1 MSDFLINEGD
11 TVVFAGDS
19 ITDCGR
25 RDTNAPFGNGY
36 VKQTID
42 LITARY
48 PERDITYFNEGIGGN
63 TVLDLQARWHDDVL
77 RHKPNLV
84 TIKIGIN
91 DLHRYQWDPANAV
104 TPEVFETG
112 YRTILTRTKATGAK
126 IILID
131 PFYLS
136 TETDPSSGRTKVLE
150 LLPEYIAVVAKLAD
164 EFGTGRVKTH
174 ELYMKQLKY
183 RHPDVFCPEPVHPSV
198 SGHLVITH
206 GLLAALGW

>member
-1 MSDFLINEGD
+1 MSDFIINDGD

-25 RDTNAPFGNGY
+25 RDTQAPYGNGY
-36 VKQTID
+36 VHQTID

-48 PERDITYFNEGIGGN
+48 PERNITYFNEGIGGN
-63 TVLDLQARWHDDVL
+63 TVIDLQNRWHDYVL
-77 RHKPNLV
+77 RHKPNVV

-91 DLHRYQWDPANAV
+91 DLHRYQWEPNNAV
-104 TPEVFETG
+104 PPDVFEAG

-136 TETDPSSGRTKVLE
+136 TETDPSSNRAKALA
-150 LLPEYIAVVAKLAD
+150 LLPDYIAVVAKLAA
-164 EFGTGRVKTH
+164 EFGTGRIKTH
-174 ELYMKQLKY
+174 ELYMKQARVPTPGRLLPGTRSPQRK
-183 RHPDVFCPEPVHPSV
+183 RSP
-198 SGHLVITH
+198 GHR
-206 GLLAALGW
+206 